1 MWCSGNEP
9 ICQCRRHRRWEFD
22 SWVGKMPG
30 VGNGNPLQY
39 SCLENSMDRGAWRA
53 RVHGVTESDMTE
65 WLSRAGRSLA
75 PRALRLGGSG
85 KNSLSGLEVL
95 PGLVAT
101 TCPDILASWCFCFL
115 RVMGQ
120 SLHPPHTGGLRFQ
133 RPNQCR
139 AHREETAQAM
149 HCAHLYEIWALQSDT
164 LMIKKASGS
173 HVFVPVLAN
182 FTACFLCCLLEANMV
197 PTWHKGKRKVSL

>member
-1 MWCSGNEP
+1 MWCSGNES

-22 SWVGKMPG
+22 PWVGKMPG

-53 RVHGVTESDMTE
+53 RVHGVTESDMIE
-65 WLSRAGRSLA
+65 RLSRAGRYLA
-75 PRALRLGGSG
+75 HRALRLGGLG

-115 RVMGQ
+115 HVMGQ
-120 SLHPPHTGGLRFQ
+120 SLHPPHTGGLTSVEPIESRQ
-133 RPNQCR
+133 HKPC
-139 AHREETAQAM
+139 TVLTYM
-149 HCAHLYEIWALQSDT
+149 
-164 LMIKKASGS
+164 KSG
-173 HVFVPVLAN
+173 HF
-182 FTACFLCCLLEANMV
+182 
-197 PTWHKGKRKVSL
+197 SLIH